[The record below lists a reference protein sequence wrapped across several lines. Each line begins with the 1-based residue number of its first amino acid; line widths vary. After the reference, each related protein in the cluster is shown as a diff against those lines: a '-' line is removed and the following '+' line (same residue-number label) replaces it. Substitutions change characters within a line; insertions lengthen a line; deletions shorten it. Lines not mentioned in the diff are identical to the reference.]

1 VSHGGKGSKRRP
13 ESEPGAYGDGYER
26 IFGKGMLAGDK
37 PLHVVGTLFAS
48 GGLAPKGETVL
59 VGERGHESTVR
70 LEDWPESLP
79 AYRMQGAREAKDE

>member
-37 PLHVVGTLFAS
+37 PLPVVGFMLDDEAD
-48 GGLAPKGETVL
+48 K
-59 VGERGHESTVR
+59 
-70 LEDWPESLP
+70 DWPESLP
-79 AYRMQGAREAKDE
+79 AYKRQPASE